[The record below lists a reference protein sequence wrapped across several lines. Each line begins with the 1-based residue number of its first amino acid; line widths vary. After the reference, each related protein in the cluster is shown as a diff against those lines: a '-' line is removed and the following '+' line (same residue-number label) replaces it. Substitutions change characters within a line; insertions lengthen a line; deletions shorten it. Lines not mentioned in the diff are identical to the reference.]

1 MYCFNYMKNRIEEEE
16 REDEREEEGE
26 FIKLIIIIFFV
37 LLLLPSF
44 PSLLVEME
52 LNTKQLLHLSRRFSF
67 LIKDIFHHSRLRN
80 G

>member
-1 MYCFNYMKNRIEEEE
+1 MKNRIEEEE
-16 REDEREEEGE
+16 REDEREEGEE
-26 FIKLIIIIFFV
+26 FIKLIIIIIFFV

-67 LIKDIFHHSRLRN
+67 LIEDIFHHSRQRN

>member
-16 REDEREEEGE
+16 REDEREEGE

-37 LLLLPSF
+37 LLLPSF

-67 LIKDIFHHSRLRN
+67 LIEDIFHHSRQRN

>member
-16 REDEREEEGE
+16 REDEREEGE
-26 FIKLIIIIFFV
+26 FIIKLIIIIIFFV
-37 LLLLPSF
+37 LLLPSF

-67 LIKDIFHHSRLRN
+67 LIEDIFHHSRQRN